1 MHRSRSSSSSKS
13 PTELSVSPRPAATVL
28 LLRDGPGGIE
38 TFLLRRATTMAFA
51 PRMHVYP
58 GGRVDDCDYAARVT
72 YTASDERI
80 EQLARRAS
88 ADVRGLSALYACA
101 VREVQEEVGILLAHT
116 DDQGHLQI
124 DPDQMPLV
132 DHWVT
137 PEVERMRYD
146 VRFFVAVVP
155 QDQVAA
161 LTTTEA
167 DGAFWVRAE
176 EALQARRA
184 GDMAMLPPTEAT
196 LGYLTRFTEA
206 EQVVADARTRPVV
219 PLLPRRIVDE
229 DGSVRWAMVHDR
241 TGEVLIERIDRPHT
255 SETDGLSFPEHLQ

>member
-1 MHRSRSSSSSKS
+1 M
-13 PTELSVSPRPAATVL
+13 SPRPAATVL
-28 LLRDGPGGIE
+28 LLRDGAQGIE
-38 TFLLRRATTMAFA
+38 TFLMRRATTMAFA

-58 GGRVDDCDYAARVT
+58 GGRVDDCDYAARVV
-72 YTASDERI
+72 YSVDDERV

-101 VREVQEEVGILLAHT
+101 VREIHEEVGIHLAQT
-116 DDQGHLQI
+116 DERGRLVI
-124 DPDQMPLV
+124 DPDEIPLV

-155 QDQVAA
+155 HDQDAA

-167 DGAFWVRAE
+167 DGAFWIRPD
-176 EALQARRA
+176 EALTSRRG

-196 LGYLTRFTEA
+196 LGYLTRFASSE
-206 EQVVADARTRPVV
+206 EVVADARTRPVV
-219 PLLPRRIVDE
+219 PLLPRRIIDE

-241 TGEVLIERIDRPHT
+241 TGEVLVERIDRPHT